1 MSTAIVG
8 LAALPGFA
16 IAQSDQANDTTTQ
29 EQTQTDS
36 QTGAGASTETGTETD
51 TDMEDGAQSES
62 GSDMESDSSMGD
74 STGTGT
80 EGSSDMG
87 GTSQSGSN
95 DDQSDSSMS
104 GSTGTDDEATSDM
117 GSGSDGMSSGDK
129 PAATEG
135 HSEVDA
141 STVEASEVEGAPVM
155 SREGDELANVSEVLM
170 TEDGSI
176 ESIVVNVGGVLGIG
190 SKPVEVP
197 FDEVTLQT
205 NDENDELSIIIPM
218 SEQELE
224 DMPRYEEEG

>member
-1 MSTAIVG
+1 MKRLLMSTAIVG

-16 IAQSDQANDTTTQ
+16 IAQSDQSDETMTQ
-29 EQTQTDS
+29 EQSETDS
-36 QTGAGASTETGTETD
+36 QVETGTNTD
-51 TDMEDGAQSES
+51 AGAES
-62 GSDMESDSSMGD
+62 DSSMGGSAGTEGSASSDMESDSSTSG
-74 STGTGT
+74 STGT
-80 EGSSDMG
+80 EGSGSSEMG
-87 GTSQSGSN
+87 
-95 DDQSDSSMS
+95 SDSSMS
-104 GSTGTDDEATSDM
+104 GSTGTDDEASSDM
-117 GSGSDGMSSGDK
+117 GSGSDDMSSGDK

-170 TEDGSI
+170 SEDGSI
-176 ESIVVNVGGVLGIG
+176 EAIVVNVGGVLGIG

-205 NDENDELSIIIPM
+205 NDEDGELSIIIPM

-224 DMPRYEEEG
+224 DMPRYEEEA